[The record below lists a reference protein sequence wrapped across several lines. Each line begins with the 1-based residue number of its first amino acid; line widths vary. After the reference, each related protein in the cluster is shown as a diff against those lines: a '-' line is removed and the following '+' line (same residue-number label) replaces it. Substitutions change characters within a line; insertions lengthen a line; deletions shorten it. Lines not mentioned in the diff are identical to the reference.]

1 MRVRLASDSS
11 LLRFDSIAVGGNLT
25 DVARRF
31 SLNLAAILTSY
42 PTSILVDGY
51 ACDAAVA
58 RNCAFSTVNGIV
70 LGAPKADSASVVA
83 GVTSPLPKGGHIV
96 DAIYN
101 TNRRELYLTNDA
113 LGRVEI
119 YNLVT
124 KTFDPNGI
132 VTAGPVPWGIA
143 LRAAGTP
150 GDYNTHPGRLADAGR
165 TEPSIP
171 HAPTPPPIWRR

>member
-1 MRVRLASDSS
+1 MRVRLACGSS
-11 LLRFDSIAVGGNLT
+11 LLRFDTVAVGGNLT
-25 DVARRF
+25 DVVRRF

-132 VTAGPVPWGIA
+132 VTAGTPPWGIA
-143 LRAAGTP
+143 PWPAGTL
-150 GDYNTHPGRLADAGR
+150 GRYKANPAVVADAGGAGR
-165 TEPSIP
+165 
-171 HAPTPPPIWRR
+171 ALLC